1 MGKGPL
7 VLSIF
12 ALVGTV
18 LGFKDTSILGP
29 IFQLYLRESLSLDV
43 DCCPL

>member
-1 MGKGPL
+1 MGKGAL

-12 ALVGTV
+12 ALVGTT

-29 IFQLYLRESLSLDV
+29 IFHLHLR
-43 DCCPL
+43 